1 MLQNPQFMETMLN
14 NDPTFKQLAESNP
27 QFKEMLS
34 NPELLSSLM
43 TPENMAMAQNMMG
56 MMGQQPGY
64 ALGGNPGSFPMPG
77 GALQTGQSIPSTQPT
92 VPSPYSLP
100 QQPQQFP
107 MYNPFMFQ
115 NPMQPNPIVPSQ
127 PQVSASTDYKAL
139 YKDQL
144 SQMKEMGFINDD
156 ANLEALKKAN
166 GNVNAAVENMLA
178 MFK

>member
-1 MLQNPQFMETMLN
+1 METILN

-27 QFKEMLS
+27 QFKAMLS

-77 GALQTGQSIPSTQPT
+77 GIHPTGESVPTTQPT
-92 VPSPYSLP
+92 VPSPNLLP
-100 QQPQQFP
+100 QQPFP
-107 MYNPFMFQ
+107 MYNPYMFQ
-115 NPMQPNPIVPSQ
+115 NPVQPNPVVPSQ
-127 PQVSASTDYKAL
+127 PQVNASTDYKVL

-144 SQMKEMGFINDD
+144 NQMKEMGFINDD
-156 ANLEALKKAN
+156 ANLESLKKAN